1 MPQRRRRKTSVRTV
15 ETLSDGGGGAAG
27 MAGRV
32 LVCWRDVSAGRFE
45 VYDTGDGFA
54 FCLFGVDGA
63 PVLRGVTPGD
73 SRSCVD
79 VVVRVKDL
87 SESRMAYRELDG
99 PQGFAFEVHD
109 DDGDRLA
116 TSEAYGTRF
125 ERDMAMTTARLLAI
139 AAPIIVRRKST

>member
-1 MPQRRRRKTSVRTV
+1 MRAV
-15 ETLSDGGGGAAG
+15 ETVSDALHGGPGGPR
-27 MAGRV
+27 RV

-63 PVLRGVTPGD
+63 PVLRGLTAGD
-73 SRSCVD
+73 ARSCVD

-87 SESRMAYRELDG
+87 SESRTAYSELDG
-99 PQGFAFEVHD
+99 PQGFAFAVHD

-139 AAPIIVRRKST
+139 AAPIIVRRKSSA